1 MLLAV
6 GEHML
11 LVVGADM
18 LLPAVGHMLLAAVG
32 HMLLAE
38 KEHMLQAGEEHMVE
52 DRPVG
57 HTLTEG
63 DMLSGEHILVAGQH
77 MLVPE
82 EHMLLV
88 ALFPVE
94 KIVVFQLQIVTG
106 IFHQIL
112 CLKYDKY
119 NIIIRKGFVERISCL
134 LVFFYNYYY
143 YIFHIFHK
151 NHNLL

>member
-11 LVVGADM
+11 LVVEAD
-18 LLPAVGHMLLAAVG
+18 MLLAAVG
-32 HMLLAE
+32 HMLLAAAGHMLLAE
-38 KEHMLQAGEEHMVE
+38 EEHMLQAGEEHMVE

-77 MLVPE
+77 MLVAE
-82 EHMLLV
+82 EHMLLA

-94 KIVVFQLQIVTG
+94 KIVVFQLQIVTE
-106 IFHQIL
+106 IL
-112 CLKYDKY
+112 CLKYDKC
-119 NIIIRKGFVERISCL
+119 NIIIRKGFVERIYWL
-134 LVFFYNYYY
+134 LFPKYHNYNL
-143 YIFHIFHK
+143 K
-151 NHNLL
+151 E